1 MTEAK
6 KIAIMNQ
13 FIFNSGKSGL
23 TPLEMR
29 EKLLK
34 LKNKL

>member
-1 MTEAK
+1 MTKNK

-13 FIFNSGKSGL
+13 FMFNLSKSGL
-23 TPLEMR
+23 TPLELR

-34 LKNKL
+34 IENKL

>member
-1 MTEAK
+1 
-6 KIAIMNQ
+6 MNQ

>member
-13 FIFNSGKSGL
+13 FIFNPGKSGL